1 MSNLKTPHPRVTRGQ
16 SLPKGAIKVSREAKQ
31 NLEALARVRKELNE
45 LNKQAGELRKLIL
58 AEAGSEESAVLVHN
72 NKVVGKVSVET
83 SMSVSKARLLE
94 FRPDVFEELALPS
107 KRVELDTK

>member
-1 MSNLKTPHPRVTRGQ
+1 LSNLKTPHPRVTRGQ
-16 SLPKGAIKVSREAKQ
+16 SLPKGAVKVSREAKQ

-83 SMSVSKARLLE
+83 SMSVSARLLE